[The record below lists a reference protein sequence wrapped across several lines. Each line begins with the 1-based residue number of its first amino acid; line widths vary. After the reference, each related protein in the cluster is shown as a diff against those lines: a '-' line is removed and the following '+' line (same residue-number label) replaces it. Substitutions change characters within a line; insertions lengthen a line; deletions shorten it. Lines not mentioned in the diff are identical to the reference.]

1 MSRTVPARWLI
12 QLRAVSP
19 EADLRFNEQVGR
31 WEFLIKNAE
40 GKHQS
45 QFYGRFHDATSGQKM
60 KPDPRTG
67 MFPFR
72 ELDDEGMREVCRNL
86 QLTAIWNPH
95 DGAGTTQKQVV
106 QNLIH
111 NRTIEDTRKVNVQ
124 SLLRDMLDFGP
135 RWAPQFQVT
144 KQLTTSPTT
153 ATPHP
158 E

>member
-1 MSRTVPARWLI
+1 MSRVIPARWLT

-19 EADLRFNEQVGR
+19 DADLRWNEQVGR
-31 WEFLIKNAE
+31 YEFLIRGAT
-40 GKHQS
+40 GAHQS
-45 QFYGRFHDATSGQKM
+45 QFYGRFHDATTGQKL

-72 ELDDEGMREVCRNL
+72 ELDDQGMNEVCRNL
-86 QLTAIWNPH
+86 QQTAIWNPH

-106 QNLIH
+106 KNLQF
-111 NRTIEDTRKVNVQ
+111 NRTIEDARKANMQAVI
-124 SLLRDMLDFGP
+124 RDMLDFGP

-144 KQLTTSPTT
+144 TNLSTT
-153 ATPHP
+153 